1 MLKEVNEKKSD
12 TKKVQLKKSFKVF
25 TYEKT
30 TDIIRIVHVNRQVG
44 KARLNCINSNL
55 KLFLV
60 YNIISQKSLLHSNK
74 KVKRTLIKLVDA
86 LEIRLYIKT

>member
-30 TDIIRIVHVNRQVG
+30 TDIIRIVH
-44 KARLNCINSNL
+44 SN
-55 KLFLV
+55 
-60 YNIISQKSLLHSNK
+60 Q
-74 KVKRTLIKLVDA
+74 RG
-86 LEIRLYIKT
+86 